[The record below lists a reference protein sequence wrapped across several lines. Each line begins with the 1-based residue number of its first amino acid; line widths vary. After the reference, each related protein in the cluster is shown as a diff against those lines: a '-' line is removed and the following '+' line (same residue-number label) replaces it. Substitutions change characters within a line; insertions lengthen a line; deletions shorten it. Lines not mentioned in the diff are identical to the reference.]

1 MVGTIAFKTGSGGK
15 LPPPEKKVHFYF
27 FLQIMQKKLIFTPLS
42 GCKTLSSELR
52 KIFTALFDKKNG
64 ALQICPP
71 PPPRFFLFMPRP
83 LSAENERCLD
93 TPCSFRSKSNDE
105 ILTFKIY

>member
-15 LPPPEKKVHFYF
+15 LPPPEKKSTFIF
-27 FLQIMQKKLIFTPLS
+27 SSKLCKKLIFTPLS

-71 PPPRFFLFMPRP
+71 PPIFF
-83 LSAENERCLD
+83 
-93 TPCSFRSKSNDE
+93 CSCQDPYQPKTNDVW
-105 ILTFKIY
+105 IPHVPFVRNRTMKF